1 MPEERSKRRIACAFF
16 VSFLLYSVYLSCGLA
31 VKLLRYPPL
40 AIHDE
45 ALCRMNLML
54 YAG

>member
-1 MPEERSKRRIACAFF
+1 MPEERSKRRIACGFF

-31 VKLLRYPPL
+31 VILLRYPPV